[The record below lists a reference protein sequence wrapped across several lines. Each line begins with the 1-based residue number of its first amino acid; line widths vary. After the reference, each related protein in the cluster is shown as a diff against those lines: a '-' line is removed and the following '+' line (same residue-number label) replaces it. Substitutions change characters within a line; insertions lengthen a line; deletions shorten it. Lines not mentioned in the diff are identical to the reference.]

1 MNLETIRDE
10 FPALREKTFLDAAC
24 VSIASRSAAA
34 AIEQFL
40 QRALTCPEASATL
53 NHIAMD
59 DERAAARPLVARL
72 INAREDEIALVESTS
87 HGLAIAAQAVPL
99 ERGDQVLL
107 GAPEFMEVAI
117 PWCQL
122 GQRTGLELRVV
133 PHRDGRLL
141 VDDFASAMTPRTRL
155 VVFSSV
161 QWSHGYRLDMAALS
175 ALCRARGVWLV
186 ADIIQQLGAV
196 PFDVQATPVDIAV
209 CGGHKWLNAP
219 FGCGFLYIRRD
230 RMAELRPPI
239 AGYLAVETPEGGWG
253 NYFQTP
259 SIQPVREYSFVDA
272 ARRYEAGGTANYP
285 GAVAL
290 AASIRMILALEP
302 QRIAEH
308 VWSLGDRLIAG
319 LDGLGVPVVTPRRRE
334 ERAGIVTFSLG
345 APERNAAVMQHLL
358 ARRVLVS
365 VRYTAGVGGVRVA
378 CHFFNNVDDIARL
391 LEGVSYFLRDGTPS
405 RQNATHGAAP

>member
-1 MNLETIRDE
+1 MNLSTIREE

-24 VSIASRSAAA
+24 VSIAPRSAVA

-40 QRALTCPEASATL
+40 QRALTCPGTSATL

-59 DERAAARPLVARL
+59 DERAAARPLVAHL

-87 HGLAIAAQAVPL
+87 QGLALAAQAIPL
-99 ERGDQVLL
+99 DRGDEVLF

-122 GQRTGLELRVV
+122 RDRIGIELRVV
-133 PHRDGRLL
+133 PHRDGRLF
-141 VDDFASAMTPRTRL
+141 VDDFAAARTPRTRL
-155 VVFSSV
+155 VVVSSV

-175 ALCRARGVWLV
+175 ALCRERGIWLV
-186 ADIIQQLGAV
+186 ADVIQQLGAV
-196 PFDVQATPVDIAV
+196 PFDVQATPVDILA

-219 FGCGFLYIRRD
+219 FGCGFLYIRRE
-230 RMAELRPPI
+230 RMPELRPPI

-253 NYFQTP
+253 HYFQTP
-259 SIQPVREYSFVDA
+259 SIQPVRQYRFVSA

-285 GAVAL
+285 GAIGL
-290 AASIRMILALEP
+290 AASIHMILELGP
-302 QRIAEH
+302 DRIAEH
-308 VWSLGDRLIAG
+308 VWTLGDSLIAG
-319 LDGLGVPVVTPRRRE
+319 LDRLGIQVVTPCERPS
-334 ERAGIVTFSLG
+334 RAGIVTFTLG
-345 APERNAAVMQHLL
+345 APDRNVALMEHLL

-378 CHFFNNVDDIARL
+378 CHFFNNEDDIGRL
-391 LEGVSYFLRDGTPS
+391 LNGVSEFLRG
-405 RQNATHGAAP
+405 GAPDH